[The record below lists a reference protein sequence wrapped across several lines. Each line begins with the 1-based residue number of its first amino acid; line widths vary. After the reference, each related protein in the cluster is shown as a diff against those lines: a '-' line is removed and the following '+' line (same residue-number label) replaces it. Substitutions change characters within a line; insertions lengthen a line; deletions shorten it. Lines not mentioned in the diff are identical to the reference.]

1 MATSQVLS
9 CKFSIIVPITSY
21 TSRYVTVYIYIYP
34 MYVYIL
40 CVWLTIQPS
49 TFTVWY
55 FIWYVFNFWSAFG
68 VIWAHIACNID
79 IIPFTLAV
87 IQHFELRLV
96 YYDNFFRIIQLHEVS
111 HYNRLKQ
118 VKTRTFTTINWS
130 PLNLT
135 IRVHESHRQM
145 KLCFFLS
152 ASSTASTGLN
162 TAFPS

>member
-1 MATSQVLS
+1 M
-9 CKFSIIVPITSY
+9 PITSY

-55 FIWYVFNFWSAFG
+55 FIWYVFNFWSAFS

-96 YYDNFFRIIQLHEVS
+96 YYDNFSYHTVTWSKSLQSSETSENQNLYHNQLVTLKS
-111 HYNRLKQ
+111 HHTWPWITSANEA
-118 VKTRTFTTINWS
+118 V
-130 PLNLT
+130 
-135 IRVHESHRQM
+135 
-145 KLCFFLS
+145 FFLS

-162 TAFPS
+162 TAFPARPS